1 MKVRSNSALLPA
13 LDLPLK
19 RARAQEA
26 SPRRHV
32 LIVDDEDY
40 ILVLLEEVLRIL
52 GYQPLAAANAKQA
65 LQILAMQP
73 VDLVITDMEMPGMSG
88 ISLLHQVKESHPSI
102 PVVLITGYGLE
113 RAARIAEECGADG
126 FLGKPF
132 HIEDLRFCISRLIEE

>member
-1 MKVRSNSALLPA
+1 MKVRSNRAMLPA
-13 LDLPLK
+13 LDLPQK
-19 RARAQEA
+19 RARAQEPR
-26 SPRRHV
+26 PRRHI

-40 ILVLLEEVLRIL
+40 ILALMEEVLRIL

-73 VDLVITDMEMPGMSG
+73 VDLVITDMEMPGVSG
-88 ISLLHQVKESHPSI
+88 INLLQQVKQTHPSI
-102 PVVLITGYGLE
+102 PVVLITGYGPE
-113 RAARIAEECGADG
+113 RAARVAEECGADG

>member
-1 MKVRSNSALLPA
+1 MKVRSNIAAMPA
-13 LDLPLK
+13 LDPSQK
-19 RARAQEA
+19 RARAQE
-26 SPRRHV
+26 STSRRHV

-40 ILVLLEEVLRIL
+40 ILVLMEEVLRIL
-52 GYQPLAAANAKQA
+52 GYQPLTAANAKQA

-73 VDLVITDMEMPGMSG
+73 VDLVITDMEMPGISG
-88 ISLLHQVKESHPSI
+88 IHLLQQVKQAHPSV

>member
-1 MKVRSNSALLPA
+1 MKLRSNRAALPA
-13 LDLPLK
+13 LDLSQK
-19 RARAQEA
+19 RARVQEPA
-26 SPRRHV
+26 PRRHV

-40 ILVLLEEVLRIL
+40 ILVLMEEVLRIL
-52 GYQPLAAANAKQA
+52 GYHPLAAANAKQA

-73 VDLVITDMEMPGMSG
+73 VDLVITDMEMPGISG
-88 ISLLHQVKESHPSI
+88 ISLLQQVKQTHPSV

-132 HIEDLRFCISRLIEE
+132 HIEDLRFCISRLIED